1 MKILTLP
8 KGGGKTTTLVNLM
21 TQNDDLIYVSADF
34 RWAHNAYMMARE
46 IKPDIS
52 RDRFL
57 AAHEAPEKLR
67 ERVINGD
74 HRREVVV
81 DEIDYVLEILL
92 GGHTRIFMGTRSA

>member
-8 KGGGKTTTLVNLM
+8 RGGGKTTTLINLM
-21 TQNDDLIYVSADF
+21 TQNDDLIYVSADH

-67 ERVINGD
+67 ERTM
-74 HRREVVV
+74 RFQSMEVVV
-81 DEIDYVLEILL
+81 DEIDYVLSILL
-92 GGHTRIFMGTRSA
+92 GGNTRIFMGTRSA